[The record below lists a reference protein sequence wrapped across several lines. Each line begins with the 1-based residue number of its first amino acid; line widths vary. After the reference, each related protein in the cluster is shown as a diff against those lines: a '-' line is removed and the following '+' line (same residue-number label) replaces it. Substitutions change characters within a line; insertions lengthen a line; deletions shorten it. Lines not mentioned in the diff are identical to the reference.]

1 MLIVE
6 MTVSP
11 SVFKLFSSLFFLFMF
26 DYLSYLKNK
35 IIIYFIIIYF
45 ITKESSNTTYNFV
58 HLNKYFE

>member
-1 MLIVE
+1 
-6 MTVSP
+6 
-11 SVFKLFSSLFFLFMF
+11 MF